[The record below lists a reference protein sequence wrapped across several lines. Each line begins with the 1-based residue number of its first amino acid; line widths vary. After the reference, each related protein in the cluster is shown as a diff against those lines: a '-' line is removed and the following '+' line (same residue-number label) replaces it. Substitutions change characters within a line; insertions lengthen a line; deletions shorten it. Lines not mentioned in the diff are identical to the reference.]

1 MAKKKEERDQ
11 VRDSLMEQLRMQKK
25 TPEFYSSLVDD
36 YMKYWNLKKDLF
48 DDINKN
54 GLRYESTNGNNIT
67 TIKPNESVQNLSKIT
82 ASMLKILNDL
92 NLKEPLTDSTAEDD
106 YL

>member
-1 MAKKKEERDQ
+1 
-11 VRDSLMEQLRMQKK
+11 MQKK

-36 YMKYWNLKKDLF
+36 YMSYWVLRKELF
-48 DDINKN
+48 DDIEEY
-54 GLRYESTNGNNIT
+54 GLRYESTNGNGIT
-67 TIKPNESVQNLSKIT
+67 TKKPNESIQNLSKVT

-92 NLKEPLTDSTAEDD
+92 NLKEPLIESTDEDD